1 MNDCGTSFRYWESER
16 VSATMMAAV
25 LHGRDDLRI
34 DEIPAPEPSDGEVL
48 VKVEAT
54 GVCGSDLP
62 RVLGDAA
69 HFYPI
74 VLGHE
79 FSGTVASVGRGVADV
94 HAGDRVAGVPLLP
107 CHVCRECQ
115 MGHHAQCARY
125 SFIGSRAQGS
135 FAEYVKL
142 PARNVLKLPEGMSFE
157 EGALVEPATVAL
169 HALRRIGYTGG
180 EDVAVLGGGN
190 IGLLALQWAAIF
202 GSRTVTVLDIDETRL
217 QTALRLG
224 ANHVVNTM
232 TVADVQGACLE
243 ITGGRGFGVI
253 LEAAGVPAT
262 MLQSFELAGRHA
274 RICFVGTP
282 EKDLTFGHKL
292 FELMNRKELLVTG
305 SWMSYSAP
313 FPGEEWENAIHF
325 FAQGRLRGSEMV
337 FRRFPLAQ
345 AREAFDLYKTPGAVK
360 GKILFVR
367 PLPG

>member
-1 MNDCGTSFRYWESER
+1 MKDCGTYFRFWEGKR
-16 VSATMMAAV
+16 VPATMMAAV
-25 LHGRDDLRI
+25 LHGKDDLRI
-34 DEIPAPEPSDGEVL
+34 EEIPAPEPSDGEVL
-48 VKVEAT
+48 VKIEAA
-54 GVCGSDLP
+54 GICGSDLP

-79 FSGTVASVGRGVADV
+79 FSGVVTSVGRGVEDV
-94 HAGDRVAGVPLLP
+94 HAGDRVAGIPLLP
-107 CHVCRECQ
+107 CHACRDCQ
-115 MGHHAQCARY
+115 MGRHAQCSRY

-142 PARNVLKLPEGMSFE
+142 PARNALKLPDGMSFE

-190 IGLLALQWAAIF
+190 IGLLALQWATLF
-202 GSRTVTVLDIDETRL
+202 GARTVTVLDIDEDRL
-217 QTALRLG
+217 LTALRLG
-224 ANHVVNTM
+224 ADHVVNTA
-232 TVADVQGACLE
+232 TVADVQSVCLE
-243 ITGGRGFGVI
+243 ITAGRGFGVI
-253 LEAAGVPAT
+253 LETAGVTAT

-282 EKDLTFGHKL
+282 VKDLTFGHKL
-292 FELMNRKELLVTG
+292 FEWMNRKEFLLTG

-325 FAQGRLRGSEMV
+325 FASGRLRGSEVV
-337 FRRFPLAQ
+337 FRRFPLMQ
-345 AREAFDLYKTPGAVK
+345 ARQAFDLYKIPGAVK
-360 GKILFVR
+360 GKILFV
-367 PLPG
+367 